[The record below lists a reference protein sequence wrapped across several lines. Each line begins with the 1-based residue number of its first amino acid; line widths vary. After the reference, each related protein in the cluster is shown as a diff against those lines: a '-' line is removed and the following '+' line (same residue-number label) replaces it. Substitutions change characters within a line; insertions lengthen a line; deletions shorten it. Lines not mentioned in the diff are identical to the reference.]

1 MVARLLGH
9 SFPVFSAIQSI
20 LMPSLPGILSVQLRE
35 GVGFLS
41 KFQGQ
46 DIGAGDCAHG
56 YQASDQNSFK
66 PYAVLQ
72 YGKSQVI
79 VASLKGT
86 PDNPRWRTGPNAVCR
101 FDVSWAAEL
110 IIYINLDVSNYCPRG
125 QDVFIG
131 LARLSPLNGAAVSG
145 PQWLELECGSGKICI
160 DLSYAHLEK
169 TVCELDTRGFRRLS
183 ISGRVLQFTKKDTK
197 RQYAQ
202 KTIRSTQD
210 ILLFTEPRRIRH
222 PFITPLAY
230 GADPNVGYHD
240 LQWHHTLWYDQ
251 QQIMFS

>member
-1 MVARLLGH
+1 MVGPRLLGH
-9 SFPVFSAIQSI
+9 SLLVFSAIQSI
-20 LMPSLPGILSVQLRE
+20 LTPSLPGILSVQLRE

-66 PYAVLQ
+66 PYAVLE

-86 PDNPRWRTGPNAVCR
+86 PDNPR
-101 FDVSWAAEL
+101 
-110 IIYINLDVSNYCPRG
+110 G

-131 LARLSPLNGAAVSG
+131 LARLSLLNGAAVSG

-202 KTIRSTQD
+202 KTIRTAQD

-222 PFITPLAY
+222 PFIAPLAF
-230 GADPNVGYHD
+230 ASPSPNLQLCIPFVSGGHLFNYLQRLGCFDIDQARFVAVG
-240 LQWHHTLWYDQ
+240 LAVE
-251 QQIMFS
+251 